1 MAAVLRPGTNLQ
13 VLMEQAQRPS
23 SAAHIVLVISNRP
36 GALGLKRATLAGIQ
50 ARVHARTNAR
60 VHTHTHTHMYTHR
73 CVPVLCDL
81 SYTNKVQIQR

>member
-13 VLMEQAQRPS
+13 ALMEQAQRPS

-50 ARVHARTNAR
+50 ARVHARTHAHTHAR
-60 VHTHTHTHMYTHR
+60 AHAHTHTCTLTGV
-73 CVPVLCDL
+73 CLC
-81 SYTNKVQIQR
+81 SGI